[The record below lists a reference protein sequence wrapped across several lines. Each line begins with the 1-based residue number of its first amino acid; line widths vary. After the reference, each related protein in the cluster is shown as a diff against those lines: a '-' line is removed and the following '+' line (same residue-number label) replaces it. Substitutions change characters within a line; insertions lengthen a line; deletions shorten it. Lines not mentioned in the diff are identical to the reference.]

1 MLTIN
6 RTFSMTLTD
15 NLVYQPPCT
24 GAPESRPSAIITSG
38 DPFYSSVSPQ
48 LYAIGCMTV
57 VSYVLVIILFI
68 TPRTFYIGGPGGG
81 GNFLGRHGVISGS
94 YRGSSSVVGV
104 GGRPWLQ
111 KVAAVLVASSLT
123 IATVDSLHVAERQY
137 NRGYTDS
144 AAMIQEVMDGIE
156 LRVVRVVSSTFLWLA
171 QVQTLIRLFP
181 RHKEKVMIKWVGF
194 ALIVLDTTF
203 AILDNFVVGASNTHP
218 RLFEDAIPALAY
230 LFELALNLLYAA
242 WVIFYSLSKHRFA
255 FFHPKMRNICLVAL
269 LSLSA
274 VLIPVVF
281 FILDISSPNVS
292 GWGEYIRWVGSTA
305 ASVVVWEWVERI
317 EALERDE
324 RKDGILGREIFDG
337 DEMLEVTPSE
347 EVDWPRPAGSRG
359 GHDGGRGTGATWGGV
374 MGLHRRQLRRT
385 QSAHR
390 ASRQAT
396 HNLSH
401 ELGTSI
407 EYLSVPPAAA
417 SPVSRAETSS
427 VASTVYYV
435 RYHTVTS
442 PTPPIDENAAD
453 HQHPHDPTS
462 SSDGG
467 DKEMQV
473 VTSDPSNNDSRTAI
487 LPTQGRWWLAAANF
501 FTRRR
506 TSPPQEVANAQ
517 ERTQS
522 QEAQSPHEHPDRS
535 RASGN
540 NNNDDHN
547 SDDSFSE
554 NQADGTG
561 SRSAKLLGAILPLHW
576 RGGSFSTKRT
586 PKELPVTV
594 IPPRERSR
602 PTWSSPAPAAAR
614 SPRPPPQSGEEQTAA
629 QPSPAA
635 DTAVVPPLAQ
645 QPQEARRSGSLDN
658 GGPVVSSS
666 PSPRRD
672 SEIPAAVTTTIENEP
687 RSPRDASS
695 RTTVSPPR
703 EAAPSRLSD
712 RGEEPDL
719 EAGLGHRSSVS

>member
-1 MLTIN
+1 
-6 RTFSMTLTD
+6 MTLTD

-24 GAPESRPSAIITSG
+24 GSPETRPSAIITSR

-68 TPRTFYIGGPGGG
+68 TPRTFYVGGPGGG

-123 IATVDSLHVAERQY
+123 IATVDSLRVAEKQY
-137 NRGYTDS
+137 NHGYTDS
-144 AAMIQEVMDGIE
+144 AAMIREVMNGLE

-203 AILDNFVVGASNTHP
+203 AIMDNFVVGSSNTHP

-337 DEMLEVTPSE
+337 DEMLQVTPSE

-374 MGLHRRQLRRT
+374 MGLHRRQLRRA
-385 QSAHR
+385 QGAHR
-390 ASRQAT
+390 TSRQAA
-396 HNLSH
+396 HDHPH
-401 ELGTSI
+401 EPGTSM
-407 EYLSVPPAAA
+407 ERLSVPPAAA
-417 SPVSRAETSS
+417 SPVSRADTSS

-435 RYHTVTS
+435 RYHTITS
-442 PTPPIDENAAD
+442 PTPPIDSGAVD
-453 HQHPHDPTS
+453 HHHHPHEPTS
-462 SSDGG
+462 SSDGE
-467 DKEMQV
+467 DKEITQV
-473 VTSDPSNNDSRTAI
+473 VTGDHSNADRPSG

-522 QEAQSPHEHPDRS
+522 QELQNAHPHQDQA
-535 RASGN
+535 RASN
-540 NNNDDHN
+540 DTNDDDDDD
-547 SDDSFSE
+547 SDDGFSDK
-554 NQADGTG
+554 QADGRG
-561 SRSAKLLGAILPLHW
+561 SRSAKLFGGILRLHW
-576 RGGSFSTKRT
+576 RSGGSSSKRT

-594 IPPRERSR
+594 IPPRERPR
-602 PTWSSPAPAAAR
+602 PTWSSPAPAAHR
-614 SPRPPPQSGEEQTAA
+614 STRPPRQSGEEEAA
-629 QPSPAA
+629 PLPSPAPG
-635 DTAVVPPLAQ
+635 TVVRPPLT
-645 QPQEARRSGSLDN
+645 QPQQQAGRSISWDDGGQVAGAGPSSLR
-658 GGPVVSSS
+658 
-666 PSPRRD
+666 RRD
-672 SEIPAAVTTTIENEP
+672 SETAAVPATAMTEDQSS
-687 RSPRDASS
+687 SPRDTITTATASPS
-695 RTTVSPPR
+695 AFQGP
-703 EAAPSRLSD
+703 APSHLSGRD
-712 RGEEPDL
+712 EEPDL
-719 EAGLGHRSSVS
+719 EAGLGHRVGVP